1 MGLVMKEEASFVQCP
16 AGNHLAICYAVIDL
30 GTQHNDAFSWEGKP
44 IAESDKPQI
53 LIMWEIPAELVEIEG
68 EMKPAGISKFYN
80 AFFSDRASL
89 RIHLEAWRGKPFT
102 QEELEGFNIA
112 NLIGKP
118 CMLNVIHNDKGKAK
132 IAGVAALP
140 RGMVTPKQV
149 NESIMFDLSNYDQ
162 AIFDSISDGIKTII
176 QKSPEW
182 QALNQPAQGFRQDVV
197 STSQG
202 VNTEPPGFEDDD
214 IPF

>member
-16 AGNHLAICYAVIDL
+16 AGTHMAICYAVIDL

-132 IAGVAALP
+132 IAGVAAMP
-140 RGMVTPKQV
+140 KGMTVPEQT

-182 QALNQPAQGFRQDVV
+182 QALNQPAQGFRE
-197 STSQG
+197 
-202 VNTEPPGFEDDD
+202 TENPGTGFEDDGLD
-214 IPF
+214 SIPF